1 MTYVAWTAVYE
12 GATDAAYFD
21 VLIPRVMEDI
31 IFTHGIGNSD
41 IAESPAVRPQRDTID
56 AIAKYTCDNKMVVD
70 LVFFHADTG
79 GHGMVDNQVAHATTF
94 CQAIHTL
101 CEWPQKRCIPVMPR
115 HETEAWVLADPMAVT
130 SALGYRG
137 SPESIG
143 LPTNAAAAEQVRDP
157 KAILKAAVAQ
167 VRGRRR
173 PVEAEQI
180 LPSIAQRQSMP
191 QLRKAQSFTRF
202 EERLKVAL
210 SDLGCISLP

>member
-79 GHGMVDNQVAHATTF
+79 GHGLVDN
-94 CQAIHTL
+94 
-101 CEWPQKRCIPVMPR
+101 PVSYT
-115 HETEAWVLADPMAVT
+115 HLT
-130 SALGYRG
+130 
-137 SPESIG
+137 
-143 LPTNAAAAEQVRDP
+143 LPTIYSV
-157 KAILKAAVAQ
+157 
-167 VRGRRR
+167 
-173 PVEAEQI
+173 
-180 LPSIAQRQSMP
+180 
-191 QLRKAQSFTRF
+191 
-202 EERLKVAL
+202 
-210 SDLGCISLP
+210 